1 MRLRQTP
8 IKKEPAENMIP
19 LINIVFLI
27 LIFFLVASALRPFSD
42 REVRLAE
49 SSETTSPGAGARM
62 AVLRKDGSAY
72 LAGARISEVELNS
85 QFAAWAADD
94 PGRGVTLIADREMEA
109 SSLISV
115 VSAANAAGLANVKL
129 LTRKAR

>member
-1 MRLRQTP
+1 
-8 IKKEPAENMIP
+8 MIP

-49 SSETTSPGAGARM
+49 SAETKSPGAGTRM
-62 AVLRKDGSAY
+62 AVLRRDGSIY
-72 LAGARISEVELNS
+72 VAGAQISEAELLS
-85 QFAAWAADD
+85 RFAAWATDD
-94 PGRGVTLIADREMEA
+94 PGRGITLVADRDMEAPALIA
-109 SSLISV
+109 V
-115 VSAANAAGLANVKL
+115 VTSANAAGIADVKL

>member
-1 MRLRQTP
+1 MRLRAVQV
-8 IKKEPAENMIP
+8 KKQPAENMIP

-49 SSETTSPGAGARM
+49 SSEAKSPGAGTRM
-62 AVLRKDGSAY
+62 AVLREDGSIFVS
-72 LAGARISEVELNS
+72 GARVS
-85 QFAAWAADD
+85 QEQLQIQLAEWAKDD
-94 PGRGVTLIADREMEA
+94 PSRGVTLVADRDMDA
-109 SSLISV
+109 GALIAIV
-115 VSAANAAGLANVKL
+115 TSANVAGVRDVKL